1 MINERQRLQLAT
13 KCSYRKIQRLFLWSL
28 VASLAAAAASLYGA
42 AQYHGA
48 SFRDD
53 LLTTALVTLA
63 LAMIP
68 LGVIVF
74 LALRRIV
81 RSDPPPSTDNGDA
94 SPAQQRLDQ
103 QQRVWRHLRELHQQN
118 VPEPRFLA
126 AVLESLKALLGTP
139 RISIWFFDDAG
150 QTLTC
155 RCSLPA
161 SPIDDRLERQK
172 LNHYFDTLHRM
183 PYVAANHAFEDTRLG
198 GLEDYLDKHGIAALL
213 DVGIFVGGE
222 LRGVLCCGD
231 SQPRDWQPDEI
242 NTVMGVSGLLSQF
255 AESLRRREI
264 EDDLDQQIHFDTIT
278 GLPNLRG
285 LTRAIDR
292 QGAALSAYHLVVV
305 RIGGLR
311 QVNQQF
317 GQEAGNQTLGEVA
330 SALRKRLMPQR
341 RAPRLARLPGNYLA
355 ILLPGDSPDAWLLQ
369 RLEETLT
376 ALTETPWLSADHP
389 CQLHFL
395 AGVAHYP
402 RDGHSLDEV
411 LQAAELALKQTRQQD
426 QRLLLEYMPE
436 LSEWAAQRLR
446 IEQELRTA
454 LAQQQFRIVLQPQ
467 FTDQG
472 TLYGAELLL
481 RWQHPERGLLAPGYF
496 IGDAERCNLMRPIGD
511 WVLDQAASLLS
522 GPLADTDLTL
532 SVNVSIQQLAD
543 SAFAARIEGVVASNG
558 FAPQRLVL
566 EIVESLLA
574 TPELA
579 ATLQQLRQLGVQL
592 AIDDFGTG
600 YSSLR
605 YLQEFPL
612 NEIKLDKTFI
622 DPLQHSDDAP
632 LARSIIAL
640 AQTMKLRLVAEGIE
654 TESQLIFLRR
664 HGVSRLQGYYLARPE
679 APEAFLARLK
689 RLAEE
694 A

>member
-1 MINERQRLQLAT
+1 MINERQRWPLAT
-13 KCSYRKIQRLFLWSL
+13 KCNYRKIQWLFLGSLLGSL
-28 VASLAAAAASLYGA
+28 VAAAASLYGA
-42 AQYHGA
+42 AQYHDA
-48 SFRDD
+48 ELDD
-53 LLTTALVTLA
+53 DFLTTALAILLLA
-63 LAMIP
+63 LVP
-68 LGVIVF
+68 LGIVVL
-74 LALRRIV
+74 LALRRV
-81 RSDPPPSTDNGDA
+81 AGGNPRSTDGGDA
-94 SPAQQRLDQ
+94 SPPRKRLDQ

-118 VPEPRFLA
+118 APEPHFLSV
-126 AVLESLKALLGTP
+126 VLESLKALLGTP

-155 RCSLPA
+155 RCNLPDA
-161 SPIDDRLERQK
+161 PIDDRLERQE
-172 LNHYFDTLHRM
+172 LSHYFDTLHRM
-183 PYVAANHAFEDTRLG
+183 PYVAASHALGDPRLSE
-198 GLEDYLDKHGIAALL
+198 LEGYLGKHGIAAVL

-242 NTVMGVSGLLSQF
+242 NTMMSVSGLLSQF
-255 AESLRRREI
+255 AESLRRREV
-264 EDDLDQQIHFDTIT
+264 EDDLDQQIHFDPVT

-285 LTRAIDR
+285 LTRAILR
-292 QGAALSAYHLVVV
+292 QGAALAAFHLVVV

-311 QVNQQF
+311 QINQQF
-317 GQEAGNQTLGEVA
+317 GQEAGNRTLGEIAGV
-330 SALRKRLMPQR
+330 LRMRLMPQR
-341 RAPRLARLPGNYLA
+341 RTPRLARLPGNYLA
-355 ILLPGDSPDAWLLQ
+355 ILLPGDSPDAWLLE
-369 RLEETLT
+369 RLEEALT
-376 ALTETPWLSADHP
+376 ALTETPWLSDEHP

-402 RDGHSLDEV
+402 RDGHNLDEV
-411 LQAAELALKQTRQQD
+411 LQAAELALKQARQQD
-426 QRLLLEYMPE
+426 QRLLLEYMPQ

-446 IEQELRTA
+446 IEQELRSA

-467 FTDQG
+467 FTGKG

-481 RWQHPERGLLAPGYF
+481 RWQHPERGLLAPGHF
-496 IGDAERCNLMRPIGD
+496 IDDAERCNLMRPIGD
-511 WVLDQAASLLS
+511 WVLDQAAALLG
-522 GPLADTDLTL
+522 GPLADTELTL

-543 SAFAARIEGVVASNG
+543 STFAARIENLVTEGGV
-558 FAPQRLVL
+558 APQRLVL

-579 ATLQQLRQLGVQL
+579 ATLQQLRRFGVQL

-605 YLQEFPL
+605 YLQDFPL
-612 NEIKLDKTFI
+612 NEIKLDKSFI
-622 DPLQHSDDAP
+622 DPLQNGDDAP

-640 AQTMKLRLVAEGIE
+640 AQSMKLRLVAEGIE
-654 TESQLIFLRR
+654 TENQLAFLHR

-679 APEAFLARLK
+679 TPETFLA